1 MRKIA
6 IIEDDES
13 VRLLYQMKLEKEG
26 FEVAVA
32 RDGVEGIEVVKSFN
46 PDLILLDLMLPQLSG
61 DQALAKIRN
70 EPWGKTVK
78 VVVMTNLTEESMP
91 PILRELGVSYFV
103 VKALYTPAQLV
114 QVVKR
119 VLAA

>member
-91 PILRELGVSYFV
+91 PILRELGV
-103 VKALYTPAQLV
+103 
-114 QVVKR
+114 
-119 VLAA
+119 